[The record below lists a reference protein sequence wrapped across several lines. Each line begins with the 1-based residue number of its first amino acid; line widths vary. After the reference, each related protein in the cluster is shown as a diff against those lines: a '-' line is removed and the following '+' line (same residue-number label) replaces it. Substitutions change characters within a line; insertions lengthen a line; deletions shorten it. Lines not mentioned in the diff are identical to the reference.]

1 MVKRLINVKI
11 HIYFI
16 LFLQKH
22 LHKEKKHVN
31 LHCVFH
37 GIRLLRLT
45 KIGCRETINFFCIC
59 FSGFYIQKLCM
70 LKKYSNFAQNLNI
83 H

>member
-11 HIYFI
+11 RIYFI

-45 KIGCRETINFFCIC
+45 KIGCRETINFFLYL
-59 FSGFYIQKLCM
+59 FFRFLYSKVVYV
-70 LKKYSNFAQNLNI
+70 KKI
-83 H
+83 